1 MELMV
6 TGRNME
12 ITDSLKTHIEKKLRK
27 IRKYFDRII
36 DVHVVLSVEKYRQ
49 LAEVTI
55 SGGDGINYHSRE
67 TTDDVYVS
75 VDKAIEKIERQLQR
89 RRTKVRGAKKQKAGE
104 VREAKRQL
112 PPEQSEVET
121 RKSAAGTVVASEA
134 LEESALQRSSVE
146 QHGPFR
152 VQVSKK
158 FAPKPMSV
166 EEALMQ
172 LDSSGDDFLGFV
184 DAATDDVHVVYKRKE
199 GGFGLLRR
207 PF

>member
-1 MELMV
+1 MQLMV

-12 ITDSLKTHIEKKLRK
+12 ITDSLKAHIEKKLRK
-27 IRKYFDRII
+27 IKKYFDRII

-49 LAEVTI
+49 SAEVTI
-55 SGGDGINYHSRE
+55 SGGDGINYHSQE

-75 VDKAIEKIERQLQR
+75 VDKAIEKIERQLRR

-104 VREAKRQL
+104 VREAKRQI
-112 PPEQSEVET
+112 PVEQFDVEEPIP
-121 RKSAAGTVVASEA
+121 AAGTAGRAGAPEQA
-134 LEESALQRSSVE
+134 ANEGPPAE

-152 VQVSKK
+152 VQISTK
-158 FAPKPMSV
+158 FAPKPMSI

-172 LDSSGDDFLGFV
+172 LDSSDDDFLGFV
-184 DAATDDVHVVYKRKE
+184 EATTDDVHVVFKRTE